1 MIAKPYQICIKGNVL
16 TLLKSYLTDR
26 KQIVV
31 VDVKKSNDTD
41 IKAGIPQGSK
51 LGPSLFI
58 IYINNITEIGLESD
72 IFIFADDCSLL
83 VSGKTPENTIAIL
96 KRDLEK
102 YLNGLPNGKLLSVLL
117 KQKIFYSKESFKR
130 FSTSPI

>member
-1 MIAKPYQICIKGNVL
+1 MI
-16 TLLKSYLTDR
+16 
-26 KQIVV
+26 
-31 VDVKKSNDTD
+31 KKSNDTD